1 MIIVVKSKHT
11 EFSSSVAYVSGVNVL
26 SISCFRAVGP
36 YYYFSVICYTECY
49 VLINPLSTG
58 HGPITIHGEASWGPE
73 PPQRQTIHVPT
84 ITRPV
89 LLPSEKSFTQVR
101 VYKGLNNIET
111 RQKGW
116 FSL

>member
-1 MIIVVKSKHT
+1 ML
-11 EFSSSVAYVSGVNVL
+11 YGML
-26 SISCFRAVGP
+26 C
-36 YYYFSVICYTECY
+36 
-49 VLINPLSTG
+49 LINPLSTG

-101 VYKGLNNIET
+101 LYKGLNNIVSSKRVGFPRECE
-111 RQKGW
+111 QM
-116 FSL
+116 L